1 MFGASKD
8 LHMCQWNKYR
18 IGENKKNKKKE
29 TSIICEC
36 LLIQL
41 RVGIYFLGILE
52 RTIAMIWFSRALGIA
67 LNHLSKQHWGQW
79 GITGNP
85 LNDMEI
91 QNPSSC
97 LLTPCLHNRVRLK
110 HKATAFILWITGV
123 FLYLIILFM
132 KTSSPGVLSHVGS
145 MWATSRK
152 CWPNKD
158 PSFLFFALQFDVIR
172 QDLWEDGAE
181 ASPQRAMENCAEHYR
196 ENNCSASTEWPEREF
211 DQLLV
216 SLLFIL
222 LFSSLPLQPLLL
234 LSTCLSLLFSPSV
247 QLSLLPS

>member
-1 MFGASKD
+1 M
-8 LHMCQWNKYR
+8 
-18 IGENKKNKKKE
+18 E

-110 HKATAFILWITGV
+110 HKAAAFILWITGV

-132 KTSSPGVLSHVGS
+132 KTSSPGVFSHVGS
-145 MWATSRK
+145 MWATSSE

-158 PSFLFFALQFDVIR
+158 PSFFFLLCSLMLFAKICEKTVLKRVLKE
-172 QDLWEDGAE
+172 LWKIVL
-181 ASPQRAMENCAEHYR
+181 N
-196 ENNCSASTEWPEREF
+196 TIERTIVLPPLS
-211 DQLLV
+211 DQSV
-216 SLLFIL
+216 SFINYLSLCFLFYS
-222 LFSSLPLQPLLL
+222 FHPCPPKPLLL
-234 LSTCLSLLFSPSV
+234 LSTCLSLSFSPSV